1 MEKGPSWYNNAIMG
15 LSENNI
21 PRRKTLWFT
30 SLYTL
35 FASLV
40 VVAANFVTDVL
51 VVRTL
56 GPEGKG
62 SYALIV
68 TTGLV
73 LMVVLGQSLSTGVAY
88 VVSRSRPSMGSLAL
102 QLLGVGVLQF
112 FLAFGLL
119 WTIQQ
124 TAISNAFLP
133 PKSDLTI
140 LLLAALLPVLQNLG
154 EYWRMILISQHEAVK
169 ANQLVMVQRLL
180 QVGLLIILAGLYFWG
195 GVKFGYVLVVGLV
208 VFSFA
213 IMNSLFIKHL
223 AGEFTWGS
231 SGIKS
236 IFMFSVPVYMGDVF
250 KALNYR
256 MDVFFVSYFQ
266 NARELGFYTTA
277 VGTAN
282 LILMVASAFATNL
295 LPRVASTQGSIEDNA
310 RRTAQIVRIIF
321 WFNLVCAIGLG
332 GISYWLLPFLYT
344 PVFINSV
351 PALLL
356 ILPGTWL
363 LSLMFILASYINGI
377 GKPRV
382 NLYISMIALVVT
394 VILDMTL
401 IPRYS
406 IEGASVASS
415 MAYSLA
421 TLLSMAYF
429 LRQTGLP
436 ATSLFVLNR
445 DDINQLWLVVERLKA
460 RWQGGASK
468 PEND

>member
-1 MEKGPSWYNNAIMG
+1 MG
-15 LSENNI
+15 LSDNNL

-40 VVAANFVTDVL
+40 VVAANLVTDVL
-51 VVRTL
+51 IARTL

-62 SYALIV
+62 SYALIITSGYV
-68 TTGLV
+68 Y
-73 LMVVLGQSLSTGVAY
+73 MVVLGQSLSTGLAY
-88 VVSRSRPSMGSLAL
+88 VVSRNKPAIGSLTL
-102 QLLGVGVLQF
+102 QLLGVGLAQF
-112 FLAFGLL
+112 ALAFTLL
-119 WTIQQ
+119 LGIQHMG
-124 TAISNAFLP
+124 ISGAFLP
-133 PKSDLTI
+133 ANADLVV
-140 LLLAALLPVLQNLG
+140 LLLAAVLPVVQNLG
-154 EYWRMILISQHEAVK
+154 EYWRMILIAQHEAVK
-169 ANQLVMVQRLL
+169 ANQLVMVQRML
-180 QVGLLIILAGLYFWG
+180 QVGFLVVLACLYYFG
-195 GVKFGYVLVVGLV
+195 GVRFGYTLVVGLV

-213 IMNSLFIKHL
+213 IMNGFFIRRL

-231 SGIKS
+231 SGLADIVR
-236 IFMFSVPVYMGDVF
+236 FSVPVYLGDLF

-256 MDVFFVSYFQ
+256 LDVFFVSFFQ
-266 NARELGFYTTA
+266 NARELGFYITA

-282 LILMVASAFATNL
+282 LILLVASAFATNL
-295 LPRVASTQGSIEDNA
+295 LPRVASTQASAEDNA
-310 RRTAQIVRIIF
+310 HRTAQIVRIIF
-321 WFNLVCAIGLG
+321 WFNLACALGLG
-332 GISYWLLPFLYT
+332 GVSFWLLPFLYG

-382 NLYISMIALVVT
+382 NLYISMVALVVT
-394 VILDMTL
+394 VILDTTL

-406 IEGASVASS
+406 IEGAAVASS

-436 ATSLFVLNR
+436 ASSLFVLTR
-445 DDINQLWLVVERLKA
+445 DDLRLLRLVVERLKA
-460 RWQGGASK
+460 RLPGGPGK
-468 PEND
+468 REND